1 MGEPVR
7 PTLTDDKP
15 SRGRKRGPDLSV
27 LVDTTIVGL
36 FGLVAVATGHEHWLK
51 ERDDVLP
58 MTGPL
63 NAWIDQLP
71 AKTLKRVEKNLAP
84 ALFAV
89 GCAIVAGPDIAME
102 IRLRAQLKKSV
113 AAVPQQE
120 TKSLFRP
127 GFTPKASA
135 PATDNGHYQ
144 PSRSSAGGW
153 ANSVPSTPPIGFD
166 GDV

>member
-1 MGEPVR
+1 VGEAVH
-7 PTLTDDKP
+7 PTLTNDKP
-15 SRGRKRGPDLSV
+15 GRGRKRGPDLSV

-71 AKTLKRVEKNLAP
+71 SKTLKKLEKNLAP

-89 GCAIVAGPDIAME
+89 GCAIVVGPDIAAEM
-102 IRLRAQLKKSV
+102 RLRALAKKPVLTVSRPQG
-113 AAVPQQE
+113 AHSPGDYPASDRSAGTANGTVP
-120 TKSLFRP
+120 T
-127 GFTPKASA
+127 
-135 PATDNGHYQ
+135 
-144 PSRSSAGGW
+144 SRSAGGW
-153 ANSVPSTPPIGFD
+153 HSGIPTTPPIGFD

>member
-1 MGEPVR
+1 VVGETVH
-7 PTLTDDKP
+7 PTLTDPKP
-15 SRGRKRGPDLSV
+15 RGGGRKRGPDLSV

-51 ERDDVLP
+51 ERDDVVP

-71 AKTLKRVEKNLAP
+71 SKTLKKLEKNLAP

-89 GCAIVAGPDIAME
+89 GCAIVVGPDIAAE
-102 IRLRAQLKKSV
+102 VRLRAIAKKPVLTVSG
-113 AAVPQQE
+113 PQESRQ
-120 TKSLFRP
+120 RR
-127 GFTPKASA
+127 FTPPDRYEGAA
-135 PATDNGHYQ
+135 NGAGIDTRGQ
-144 PSRSSAGGW
+144 GGW
-153 ANSVPSTPPIGFD
+153 ASSVPTAPPIGFD